1 MIQRLTSLRRAR
13 CCLHRLQLKFL
24 RDSTTLE
31 GAWPNVALAV
41 RLVDALHGAT
51 GLPWWAT
58 LSLAAVGVRAA
69 LLPLMERAPSL
80 HQYLGYQ
87 IVQAGTFATF
97 VYAVRRMAL
106 SDWPGFATGGA
117 LWFPDL
123 RQACRVVYSPDA
135 LPPAA
140 SAGDAPLLGNIVLYP
155 MGDAGLL
162 LPLAVSA
169 AMALQIHWAL
179 PKAAASRVA
188 QARGLSFRTMV
199 KAGLWAS
206 MALIVPATLEL
217 PCGSLIFWLTSSCIA
232 IGWKVAL
239 GHPDI
244 QRRELEAKMQAFV
257 AERSVPKLLE
267 GARALAATGMVP
279 AAMRWL
285 RRVELLDPGNAE
297 AMFAMG
303 MLHAHQ
309 QAWPQAEQAFFQAAK
324 LRSEQGEPVEA
335 ALCWIG
341 VGQAQQQQQDPEA
354 ALQSFER
361 AAALP
366 ARGAA

>member
-69 LLPLMERAPSL
+69 LLPLMVLTMRAASRLVPLWQLARLLRAGPRCRRGGGPAGGRLAAAS
-80 HQYLGYQ
+80 
-87 IVQAGTFATF
+87 QAGTFATF

-140 SAGDAPLLGNIVLYP
+140 SAG
-155 MGDAGLL
+155 
-162 LPLAVSA
+162 
-169 AMALQIHWAL
+169 AMAGVFPFSYSFGIGAVIKLW
-179 PKAAASRVA
+179 RV
-188 QARGLSFRTMV
+188 
-199 KAGLWAS
+199 
-206 MALIVPATLEL
+206 
-217 PCGSLIFWLTSSCIA
+217 
-232 IGWKVAL
+232 
-239 GHPDI
+239 
-244 QRRELEAKMQAFV
+244 
-257 AERSVPKLLE
+257 
-267 GARALAATGMVP
+267 LA
-279 AAMRWL
+279 
-285 RRVELLDPGNAE
+285 
-297 AMFAMG
+297 
-303 MLHAHQ
+303 
-309 QAWPQAEQAFFQAAK
+309 
-324 LRSEQGEPVEA
+324 
-335 ALCWIG
+335 
-341 VGQAQQQQQDPEA
+341 
-354 ALQSFER
+354 
-361 AAALP
+361 
-366 ARGAA
+366 